1 MEWYDWVMVA
11 AVIYGAVAILLGLLI
26 GRVIQRGEAER
37 KAYERLRV
45 EEQEKRGAHA
55 AKLREMG
62 RLTDVREDATG
73 APAVVRPMTVLGK
86 SPRHRP
92 PTRM

>member
-11 AVIYGAVAILLGLLI
+11 AAIYGAVAILIGLLI
-26 GRVIQRGEAER
+26 GRVIQRAEAER
-37 KAYERLRV
+37 KAYERLRI

-62 RLTDVREDATG
+62 RVTDVRPDASG
-73 APAVVRPMTVLGK
+73 PPAVVRQMTVLGK
-86 SPRHRP
+86 SPRHKP
-92 PTRM
+92 STRM